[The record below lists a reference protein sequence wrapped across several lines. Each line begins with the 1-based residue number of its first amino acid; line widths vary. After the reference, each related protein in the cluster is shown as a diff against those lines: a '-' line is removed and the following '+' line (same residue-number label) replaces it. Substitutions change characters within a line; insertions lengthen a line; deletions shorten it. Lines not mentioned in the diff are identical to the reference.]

1 MRAVAPI
8 ALLLC
13 LPLLAS
19 ACVVVSLQPV
29 YDDSS
34 VVFDQALVGN
44 WVNAEEET
52 SVAIERAEWRSYKV
66 AYTDRFATR
75 NFHGNLTRI
84 GDATWLDL
92 TEVRGEEGGPFLLP
106 VHGVYRVS
114 VAGDVLSASPL
125 EYGWMTRA
133 IDQKGPRG
141 LNAIVDGRRN
151 VVIASPT
158 AELRKWLAS
167 APAEAVG
174 VPTNYKRAGGAA
186 GKAGGA
192 GGSRQ

>member
-13 LPLLAS
+13 LPLLTS
-19 ACVVVSLQPV
+19 SCVVVSLQPV

-106 VHGVYRVS
+106 EDQTQAVMSEWVLGLRLDRQPRVPLCLLDLPFPEQS
-114 VAGDVLSASPL
+114 DRQFYMGFDVVRICAEQL
-125 EYGWMTRA
+125 
-133 IDQKGPRG
+133 
-141 LNAIVDGRRN
+141 
-151 VVIASPT
+151 VVIRHIR
-158 AELRKWLAS
+158 LLH
-167 APAEAVG
+167 
-174 VPTNYKRAGGAA
+174 AG
-186 GKAGGA
+186 
-192 GGSRQ
+192 

>member
-75 NFHGNLTRI
+75 
-84 GDATWLDL
+84 
-92 TEVRGEEGGPFLLP
+92 
-106 VHGVYRVS
+106 
-114 VAGDVLSASPL
+114 
-125 EYGWMTRA
+125 
-133 IDQKGPRG
+133 
-141 LNAIVDGRRN
+141 
-151 VVIASPT
+151 
-158 AELRKWLAS
+158 
-167 APAEAVG
+167 
-174 VPTNYKRAGGAA
+174 
-186 GKAGGA
+186 
-192 GGSRQ
+192 